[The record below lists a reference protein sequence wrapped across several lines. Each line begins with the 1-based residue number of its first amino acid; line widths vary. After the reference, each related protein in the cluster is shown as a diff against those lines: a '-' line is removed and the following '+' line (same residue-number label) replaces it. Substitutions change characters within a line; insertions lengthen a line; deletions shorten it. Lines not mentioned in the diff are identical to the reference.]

1 MESPKKRRKRRPPL
15 LTTNITS
22 GMDEDLE
29 IFVYKVFEE
38 FEKKAGPRF
47 SIFTSEWRKSSFGL
61 IFCGRESFR
70 DMFEFSEELFLRVK
84 KYAMT
89 EIRGKPNHTLV
100 RYVGLYLMYSLFFKQ
115 PCRPR
120 VKFRIKKDE
129 FKQMLSLTE
138 QAKAD
143 NHWDV
148 MYAWSKLFTNYAFYY
163 VVCDTQMGIEM
174 SYQSDQRETAEKN
187 IAAANHEYFKTK
199 QFEGLLHKVSKA
211 HIKYVTMKK
220 SLVSSKSKGD
230 EIDIIDSD
238 FPKTLR
244 ETSATNDKEEIVK
257 KAKEKS
263 KLGETRR
270 GLKYKF
276 FALGGI
282 DEDE

>member
-1 MESPKKRRKRRPPL
+1 MESPKKRKKRQPPV

-38 FEKKAGPRF
+38 FEKNAGPRF
-47 SIFTSEWRKSSFGL
+47 TIFTSEWHNSSFGL

-70 DMFEFSEELFLRVK
+70 DMFEFTEELFHRVK
-84 KYAMT
+84 KFVMT

-100 RYVGLYLMYSLFFKQ
+100 RYVGLYLMYSLYFKQ

-120 VKFRIKKDE
+120 VKFRIKKEE
-129 FKQMLSLTE
+129 FKQMLSLTAL
-138 QAKAD
+138 AKAD

-163 VVCDTQMGIEM
+163 VVCDTQMGMEM
-174 SYQSDQRETAEKN
+174 AYQSDQRETAEKT

-199 QFEGLLHKVSKA
+199 QFEGLLSKVSKA
-211 HIKYVTMKK
+211 HLKYVNMKK
-220 SLVSSKSKGD
+220 SLASSKSKGD
-230 EIDIIDSD
+230 EINIIDSD
-238 FPKTLR
+238 FPTTLK
-244 ETSATNDKEEIVK
+244 ETANVHDKEEIIK
-257 KAKEKS
+257 QAKEKS
-263 KLGETRR
+263 KVGETRR